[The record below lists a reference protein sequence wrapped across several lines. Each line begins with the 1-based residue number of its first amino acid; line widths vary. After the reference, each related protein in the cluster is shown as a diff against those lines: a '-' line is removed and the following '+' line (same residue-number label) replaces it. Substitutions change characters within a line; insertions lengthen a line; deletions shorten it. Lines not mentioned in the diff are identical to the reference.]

1 MLSILKN
8 MDLKKCIETIVEN
21 VPESSKNKK
30 LQNLKMVKFWKGI
43 THRIF
48 ILFENNITIKNLRIY
63 ILFIFN
69 KNSQNIL

>member
-30 LQNLKMVKFWKGI
+30 LQNLKMVKF
-43 THRIF
+43 
-48 ILFENNITIKNLRIY
+48 
-63 ILFIFN
+63 
-69 KNSQNIL
+69 